1 MILNKYF
8 GSYKKSNVNYLIK
21 LIKQYEKAVNKY
33 TNYGKPF
40 FKGKVPFKYMEYI
53 QNCELNYEPMN
64 PEEVFEYISPLYQNL
79 PNWNH
84 PGTMINVIPPVNLAS
99 LAGTCF
105 SNLFNPNFAED
116 HYSGKLLASELE
128 VSKYL
133 SQLIGWNWEKA
144 HGIFTFGGKGTNLYA
159 TKIALNKADPDN
171 ISNGVTGSKYFMI
184 TSSKAHPCHYEVCN
198 WLGIGISNC
207 IEAPCDKNDCIII
220 DSLEKIICENIEKG
234 KIFLGYNIN
243 GCSTVEYAVDPIKE
257 IFDLNQRIIKKYKLK
272 YSPHIHVDAVLGWV
286 WLFFNKY
293 NFKQNPCNFTI
304 NVLEKIKQ
312 LNKKVAEIQY
322 ADSIGVDFHKTGF
335 CPYISSIFLIKD
347 RDAYFSLNPKKNIP
361 YSNLDWGNLAPFE
374 TSLELT
380 RASSGAISAL
390 ISLKTLGIKGYCEI
404 VGNLFSATE
413 YFRKKL
419 SLNSN
424 IEIINPNTEGLAT
437 LFIIKPPKY
446 HHMNLQQILKLDKK
460 DIDIIKNYNVAYGE
474 YVKKLSHR
482 GEINFTYTSSRSY
495 TVKGTNIKIGA
506 LKAYPL
512 SIFLTK
518 HVTQTLIKE
527 INKNIEDFMKTE
539 IQIPL
544 SENIY
549 VPDDMVYHEK
559 QA

>member
-1 MILNKYF
+1 MALSKYF
-8 GSYKKSNVNYLIK
+8 GSYKKSNVNYLVK
-21 LIKQYEKAVNKY
+21 LIKQYEKAIDKY

-40 FKGKVPFKYMEYI
+40 FKGQNSFKYIKYI
-53 QNCELNYEPMN
+53 QDCELNYEQMS

-79 PNWNH
+79 PNWIN

-105 SNLFNPNFAED
+105 TNIFNPNFAED

-133 SQLIGWNWEKA
+133 SQLIGWDWKNA

-159 TKIALNKADPDN
+159 TKIALNKANPDN
-171 ISNGVTGSKYFMI
+171 IINGVSGGKYFMI
-184 TSSKAHPCHYEVCN
+184 TSARAHPCHYEVCN
-198 WLGIGISNC
+198 WLGIGVSNC
-207 IEAPCDKNDCIII
+207 IEAPCDENDCIII
-220 DSLEKIICENIEKG
+220 DTLEKIICKNIEKG

-243 GCSTVEYAVDPIKE
+243 GCSTVEYAVDPIKQ
-257 IFDLNQRIIKKYKLK
+257 IFDLNQKIIKKYNLK
-272 YSPHIHVDAVLGWV
+272 YVPHIHVDAVLGWV

-293 NFKQNPCNFTI
+293 NFQENQCGFHI
-304 NVLEKIKQ
+304 DVLEKIKR
-312 LNKKVAEIQY
+312 LNKKIAEIKY

-335 CPYISSIFLIKD
+335 CPYISSIFLTKE
-347 RDAYFSLNPKKNIP
+347 RDSYFCLNPQKNIS
-361 YSNLDWGNLAPFE
+361 YNELSWGNYAPFE

-380 RASSGAISAL
+380 RASSGAIAAL

-404 VGNLFSATE
+404 IGNLFSATE

-424 IEIINPNTEGLAT
+424 VEIINKNTEGLAT

-446 HHMNLQQILKLDKK
+446 SNMSLQQITKLSKD
-460 DIDIIKNYNVAYGE
+460 DIDIIKNYNIAYGE
-474 YVKKLSHR
+474 YVKKLSFR

-495 TVKGTNIKIGA
+495 TLKGTDIKIGA

-512 SIFLTK
+512 SMFLTK
-518 HVTQTLIKE
+518 KITRNLVKQ
-527 INKNIEDFMKTE
+527 IN
-539 IQIPL
+539 
-544 SENIY
+544 ENIDNFIASEKQIHIPENKY
-549 VPDDMVYHEK
+549 TPDDMVYREK
-559 QA
+559 